1 MKILLEMRR
10 MKKTTAKKAGKLKR
24 RFAGRQTA
32 LVLLFITM
40 FSLFGY
46 KIYCNAQYNE
56 MTNQLSSLKRQY
68 EVLENEEIQL
78 QVSQDSKA
86 NLRTVEEIA
95 SGKLGMR
102 KIEQYLVSYVNLENE
117 DRAEVIDNSGGDGF
131 FGGLFRN
138 FAMILEYL
146 S

>member
-1 MKILLEMRR
+1 
-10 MKKTTAKKAGKLKR
+10 
-24 RFAGRQTA
+24 
-32 LVLLFITM
+32 
-40 FSLFGY
+40 
-46 KIYCNAQYNE
+46 

-78 QVSQDSKA
+78 QVSQGSKA

-102 KIEQYLVSYVNLENE
+102 KIEQYQVSYVNLENE
-117 DRAEVIDNSGGDGF
+117 DKAEVIDNSADDGF

>member
-1 MKILLEMRR
+1 
-10 MKKTTAKKAGKLKR
+10 MKKTNVKKAGKLKK
-24 RFAGRQTA
+24 RFMGRKTV

-40 FSLFGY
+40 LSLFGY

-102 KIEQYLVSYVNLENE
+102 KIEQYQVSYVNLENE
-117 DRAEVIDNSGGDGF
+117 DKAEVIDNSADDGF

>member
-1 MKILLEMRR
+1 

-56 MTNQLSSLKRQY
+56 MTNQLSSLKRQS
-68 EVLENEEIQL
+68 EVLEGEEMQL

-102 KIEQYLVSYVNLENE
+102 KIERVPGVLCKP
-117 DRAEVIDNSGGDGF
+117 GK
-131 FGGLFRN
+131 
-138 FAMILEYL
+138 
-146 S
+146 